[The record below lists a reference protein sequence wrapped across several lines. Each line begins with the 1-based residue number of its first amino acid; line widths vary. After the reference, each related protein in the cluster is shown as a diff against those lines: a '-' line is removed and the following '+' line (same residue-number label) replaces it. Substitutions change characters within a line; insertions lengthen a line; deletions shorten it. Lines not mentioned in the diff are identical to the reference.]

1 MLRRQNGVRTPPTL
15 LLMGAP
21 PASLYEGEVA
31 EIDIGPGLP
40 AGLDGM
46 RHILLKLTASD
57 ANRAA
62 AIRKAAEQR
71 AAEWNILFPGEFPDA
86 APLPVIAATCSERRL
101 HAESEQIFRV
111 ITAVGQA
118 VTAAAQAEPLTL
130 VLRRTA
136 ALDLP
141 TLRAVP
147 HLVERAAL
155 CGAPLRLVLAEL
167 DPDGPDANA
176 DGAELSAAGPA
187 GGPDAALDGFGDA
200 AQERS
205 AIRRLYLTALI
216 DRLGAPVE
224 PGEPAP
230 AASTPAAPAVR
241 PPSRE
246 REALDALRAAASPE
260 AAVAAAIALM
270 RAAFFTTHHDIGV
283 LAAHRLLAEAD
294 RHPVLNTRAVQLL
307 LEEWDLGDDPGS
319 VGVDASA
326 VTSADALRS
335 LAHRYLG
342 MVHVFVLD
350 YRTGAT
356 HLRRAAGLGPAVV
369 RARAQ
374 LLLALLLIKRVRR
387 VQEGF
392 AAADA
397 GLTALAGDTTPAA
410 VVEAAWLHNVKA
422 LGHVQLRDG
431 SAAMT
436 EERIAVRLIGKLTST
451 DATHLKVNLISNISV
466 LKEYARQPEAA
477 VRAWRRFSRR
487 STEWGD
493 TFFKHH
499 AYREAGL
506 LVAAGDVEQ
515 ARPLLAESR
524 RLAEL
529 AHDDFYGAHMALE
542 RGTLLLTA
550 EPDHA
555 ARAFADA
562 EDHAIALGDPYLRAL
577 AVVGSAAAA
586 GEIGDAPRQE
596 AAALLEAS
604 TSYPEQSA
612 RLAAALAEGTDDELR
627 AFLPAPRTKLNR
639 PFATVRLAF
648 PERA

>member
-1 MLRRQNGVRTPPTL
+1 M
-15 LLMGAP
+15 
-21 PASLYEGEVA
+21 A
-31 EIDIGPGLP
+31 EINIGPGLP

-62 AIRKAAEQR
+62 AIRKVAERR

-101 HAESEQIFRV
+101 HAESEQVFRV

-130 VLRRTA
+130 VLRRAA

-141 TLRAVP
+141 TLRAIP

-176 DGAELSAAGPA
+176 DGAELSAD
-187 GGPDAALDGFGDA
+187 GPDAVPDGFGDA
-200 AQERS
+200 ARERS

-216 DRLGAPVE
+216 DRLGVPVE
-224 PGEPAP
+224 PGDPAL
-230 AASTPAAPAVR
+230 ATSTPAAPAVR

-270 RAAFFTTHHDIGV
+270 RAAFFNTHHDIGV

-294 RHPVLNTRAVQLL
+294 QHPVLDTRAVQLL

-350 YRTGAT
+350 YRTGAA
-356 HLRRAAGLGPAVV
+356 HLRRAADLGPAVV

-387 VQEGF
+387 VPEGF

-397 GLTALAGDTTPAA
+397 GLAALAGDTSPAA

-431 SAAMT
+431 SAAMA
-436 EERIAVRLIGKLTST
+436 EERIAVRLIGKLTNT

-477 VRAWRRFSRR
+477 VQAWRRFSRR

-550 EPDHA
+550 DPDQA

-562 EDHAIALGDPYLRAL
+562 RDHAIALGDPYLRAL
-577 AVVGSAAAA
+577 AVVGGAAAA
-586 GEIGDAPRQE
+586 GQIGDAPRHE

-612 RLAAALAEGTDDELR
+612 RLAAALTDGTDEELR